1 MTKVKSLFSQSFSF
15 EQHFLT
21 TSHIRSNAYQ
31 LALKLA
37 KNIHS
42 KIQLFH
48 SSQNI
53 NEKLKKNDNHFNITI
68 KVGILQTQL
77 QFKITEVKIM
87 HIWLDKLLNT
97 HHNFFLLNILGQQ
110 CLEKVLRTEK
120 KQMISNFFLTH
131 MQWNPQIKLS
141 ETGKSFYLEF
151 NNEQF
156 WVWRLS
162 YETLTILVIKL
173 K

>member
-15 EQHFLT
+15 EHHFLT

-97 HHNFFLLNILGQQ
+97 HYNWSRLVFLGIAL
-110 CLEKVLRTEK
+110 K
-120 KQMISNFFLTH
+120 K
-131 MQWNPQIKLS
+131 
-141 ETGKSFYLEF
+141 
-151 NNEQF
+151 
-156 WVWRLS
+156 
-162 YETLTILVIKL
+162 
-173 K
+173 